1 MGIIDKLT
9 QRRRERAALAELLKL
24 NAPRMLGLTL
34 EVADAQQA
42 PASAFVALLDGTTSP
57 PEIRVVRRAL
67 ARERFAEFRL
77 AGLDAV
83 PERGITYV
91 AAVGGEV
98 EAGVL
103 SRG

>member
-9 QRRRERAALAELLKL
+9 QRRRERAALAEILRL

-42 PASAFVALLDGTTSP
+42 PSSAFVALLDGTTSP
-57 PEIRVVRRAL
+57 PEILVVRREV
-67 ARERFAEFRL
+67 ARERFAEFKL
-77 AGLDAV
+77 GALDAV

-91 AAVGGEV
+91 AGLGHAV

-103 SRG
+103 DG

>member
-1 MGIIDKLT
+1 MLSRLL

-57 PEIRVVRRAL
+57 PEIRVVRREL

-77 AGLDAV
+77 AGLDSI
-83 PERGITYV
+83 PERGVTYV
-91 AAVGGEV
+91 AGLGHAV

-103 SRG
+103 SHG